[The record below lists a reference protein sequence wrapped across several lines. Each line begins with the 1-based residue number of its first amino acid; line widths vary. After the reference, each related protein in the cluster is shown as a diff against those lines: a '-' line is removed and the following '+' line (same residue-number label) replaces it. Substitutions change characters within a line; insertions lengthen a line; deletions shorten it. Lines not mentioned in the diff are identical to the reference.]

1 MVVVDVAEDAE
12 SVGVCPERLAQVK
25 ALCRGYVD
33 RGEKAFTQVLI
44 ARAGK
49 IVLED
54 SYGMANLRIFAPLQ
68 MGPTELRR
76 MYARS
81 LSPCMPSVT
90 RGIRALCPLSR

>member
-49 IVLED
+49 
-54 SYGMANLRIFAPLQ
+54 M
-68 MGPTELRR
+68 
-76 MYARS
+76 
-81 LSPCMPSVT
+81 
-90 RGIRALCPLSR
+90 